1 MTDMPKTV
9 REVLQAIHDMG
20 NAKAQEVGQMTLG
33 SLRDAL
39 RALPPETPIV
49 LDGPGSHPTSLASYR
64 GYYERLAIGWGN
76 THYTETQLVNGGPA
90 FDSPFTGY
98 YSPGAPDVEIRHP
111 ATAADLIQALDI
123 ADGEVFDGYKGG
135 QFQMNSDTWLHVA
148 NYGDVGPAVVGLS
161 LSLTGDGFAVIQT
174 AEVD

>member
-1 MTDMPKTV
+1 MNEMPKTV

-64 GYYERLAIGWGN
+64 GYYERLAFSWGDTDN
-76 THYTETQLVNGGPA
+76 AETVLHGGGPA
-90 FDSPFTGY
+90 FDAPYLGRYT
-98 YSPGAPDVEIRHP
+98 PGASSVEIKHP
-111 ATAADLIQALDI
+111 ATAADVIAALDL
-123 ADGEVFDGYKGG
+123 ADGEEFEGYKGG
-135 QFQMNSDTWLHVA
+135 QNAMDSGTWLHVA
-148 NYGDVGPAVVGLS
+148 DYGDIGPAVVGLAMS
-161 LSLTGDGFAVIQT
+161 GDGFAVIQT